1 MPSCR
6 SLSEEAF
13 VPWSIVLGQLDP
25 MGKSYIGQD
34 FFREINFTEKNRIVT
49 NRVHKIGFWA
59 LPGISSRKKNVL
71 LGKLNNAFHVM
82 SFLKF
87 NRNKI

>member
-1 MPSCR
+1 M
-6 SLSEEAF
+6 
-13 VPWSIVLGQLDP
+13 PWSIVLGQLDP

-34 FFREINFTEKNRIVT
+34 IFREINFTVKNRIVT
-49 NRVHKIGFWA
+49 DRVPKSDFGYYYLELA
-59 LPGISSRKKNVL
+59 QEKNVL
-71 LGKLNNAFHVM
+71 IGKLNNVFHVM